1 MQNAS
6 HLLQNE
12 ALHSKYHNTSQKQT
26 FVIHFKHLCHNMDIH
41 IVIQNLLSFVPMYI
55 SCLKLKVIDRDV
67 EKFTVNT
74 KAPNFFF
81 FFTVSIYS
89 TV

>member
-1 MQNAS
+1 
-6 HLLQNE
+6 
-12 ALHSKYHNTSQKQT
+12 
-26 FVIHFKHLCHNMDIH
+26 MDIH

-81 FFTVSIYS
+81 FTVSICGCEYS
-89 TV
+89 ITQYMKEKKYTKHVV